1 MSVPPGAFRIWLGRL
16 LWGLVVLVP
25 LAGFVFVLLMISA
38 QIRGLDHSKT
48 VLNAADSLLTE
59 AMLSK
64 SPESLPNAIRHLS
77 GSTST
82 TVVLLRNDGS
92 SAYSDMRVLN
102 RLKTYAIIP
111 DEWRKAIHSPDLF
124 LWPPPALPGRLSHEI
139 DRVYSMRSARL
150 LADNHGQA
158 SPLALTGGYAAWI
171 RAIPNKPSCASC
183 HGFDKEVLGHWVAIS
198 RVDSVL
204 DRRGT
209 VLWGFW
215 PLPLFNQTFLFA
227 SVAGLAVFAVLLV
240 SVMETWS
247 IRRGYR
253 ALTAKKKI
261 PGKKEGPGKGE
272 TGSGDEEISV
282 GSSGLASRGDWEDLH
297 QRIDRLDHSILAL
310 VDEIPRAGVQPRSPE
325 EDLSV
330 QNSLSDLLSEWSD
343 RFEMALQELES
354 HPACASDPLLS
365 RFIAKARE
373 SREQAVSYVDIAA
386 AETPEKTYGLLKA
399 PFFDALSEDQK
410 DWTDRLRAV
419 LGHLH
424 AEVRAM
430 GGVSREEVAK
440 TDAEKIPGEPP
451 KPERA
456 TTKKPG

>member
-1 MSVPPGAFRIWLGRL
+1 LGRL

-25 LAGFVFVLLMISA
+25 LAGFVVVLLMLSA
-38 QIRGLDHSKT
+38 EIRGLDHSKT

-64 SPESLPNAIRHLS
+64 SPESVPDAIRHLS
-77 GSTST
+77 GSTNT

-92 SAYSDMRVLN
+92 SAYSDLRVLN
-102 RLKTYAIIP
+102 RLKTYTLIP
-111 DEWRKAIHSPDLF
+111 EEWRKSIHSPDLF
-124 LWPPPALPGRLSHEI
+124 LWPSSALPGRLSREI
-139 DRVYSMRSARL
+139 DRVYSMKSARL

-240 SVMETWS
+240 SVMETLS

-253 ALTAKKKI
+253 ALAATKKKV
-261 PGKKEGPGKGE
+261 PGKKEGPGKDEAGTGE
-272 TGSGDEEISV
+272 DGVSV
-282 GSSGLASRGDWEDLH
+282 GAPDPSPRGEWEDLH

-310 VDEIPRAGVQPRSPE
+310 IDEIPRAGVLPRPPE

-373 SREQAVSYVDIAA
+373 AREKAVSYVDIAA

-399 PFFDALSEDQK
+399 PFFEVLSEDQK

-440 TDAEKIPGEPP
+440 TDAEKVSVEAP
-451 KPERA
+451 KTERA
-456 TTKKPG
+456 ATKKPG